1 MKPYIIKRHQKNI
14 FILYFF
20 SFISIINV
28 LLLIVVPF
36 ERVTIIAICSVIFFA
51 ICIHL
56 WDEYIK
62 FKREGIDYDALV
74 ISENGV
80 EFGDEN
86 EVTNIAWE
94 DISEIFIQRK
104 GYSRNIWADLVFC
117 LRDGEKCIFSLEDY
131 MPGVNIFRIR
141 KALRY
146 FSNRKDIITQSCN
159 LWLL

>member
-1 MKPYIIKRHQKNI
+1 MKPYIIKRHQEYI
-14 FILYFF
+14 SFLSFF

-36 ERVTIIAICSVIFFA
+36 EGVTMIAICSVISFA
-51 ICIHL
+51 TCIHL

-62 FKREGIDYDALV
+62 FKREGFDYDALV

-104 GYSRNIWADLVFC
+104 GYLKNVWAALGFC

-131 MPGVNIFRIR
+131 LPGVNIFRIR